1 MRESVWLFIASICS
15 VRVDTTT
22 PKEES
27 KLESIERRERRGFFL
42 LAKSSS
48 SSMKNHS
55 PSSTSSSFTPL
66 VADAAS
72 CVYKLRLGLLAD
84 NNIRWHTS
92 RRAQKLFIA
101 FPSVESAAASML
113 LLARLAVATFYFIA
127 VKIGKTR
134 IASVVMPLIYTPTK
148 KRRRRAKTSSPSQ
161 DIT

>member
-1 MRESVWLFIASICS
+1 
-15 VRVDTTT
+15 
-22 PKEES
+22 
-27 KLESIERRERRGFFL
+27 
-42 LAKSSS
+42 
-48 SSMKNHS
+48 MKNHS
-55 PSSTSSSFTPL
+55 PSSTSSSFY